1 MEKVLYK
8 SMYLHEQ
15 DFWWHLGMRRITETL
30 LGGFVPLE
38 NKVENKI
45 LDVGCGAGGKFEMLA
60 QYGKVYGIDV
70 SGEALRYAKLG
81 HVAEVSYGSVEQ
93 IPMESNEFDMLN
105 CNDVLYHSSVGDDVV
120 AIGEFARV
128 LKPGGILFIRE
139 PAFNWLQGHN
149 DRLGWT
155 KRRYTKKELTGK
167 LEKNNFE
174 ILRAS
179 YANCFLFPVV
189 LVVRVVER
197 ILGREEVPAEV
208 YRPPV
213 INSLLKY
220 VLFLEAGLLHIT
232 NLPFGVS
239 TVCIARKKM

>member
-1 MEKVLYK
+1 
-8 SMYLHEQ
+8 MYLHEG

-30 LGGFVPLE
+30 VRGSVPLN
-38 NKVENKI
+38 NKSKNKI
-45 LDVGCGAGGKFEMLA
+45 LDVGCGTGGKFEMLG

-70 SGEALRYAKLG
+70 SAEALRYAKLG
-81 HVAEVSYGSVEQ
+81 KIAEVSYGSVEQ
-93 IPMESNEFDMLN
+93 IPMESNEFDMVN
-105 CNDVLYHSSVGDDVV
+105 CNDVLYHSSVGNDLV
-120 AIGEFARV
+120 AIGECARV
-128 LKPGGILFIRE
+128 LKPGGILVIRE

-155 KRRYTKKELTGK
+155 KRRYTKKELPAK
-167 LEKNNFE
+167 LEDNNFE

-189 LVVRVVER
+189 LVVRLLER
-197 ILGREEVPAEV
+197 LFHRDDIPQEV
-208 YRPPV
+208 YRPPL

-220 VLFLEAGLLHIT
+220 VLFLEAGLLHIV

-239 TVCIARKKM
+239 TVCIARKRV